1 MNERAANA
9 IESGVEDLKSIYIYI
24 MWWCLFLPPEYLVL
38 IPKKSV
44 HFIYFER
51 ALKRS
56 DVVVV
61 VVALERAL

>member
-1 MNERAANA
+1 
-9 IESGVEDLKSIYIYI
+9 

>member
-1 MNERAANA
+1 
-9 IESGVEDLKSIYIYI
+9 LK
-24 MWWCLFLPPEYLVL
+24 P
-38 IPKKSV
+38 PKKS